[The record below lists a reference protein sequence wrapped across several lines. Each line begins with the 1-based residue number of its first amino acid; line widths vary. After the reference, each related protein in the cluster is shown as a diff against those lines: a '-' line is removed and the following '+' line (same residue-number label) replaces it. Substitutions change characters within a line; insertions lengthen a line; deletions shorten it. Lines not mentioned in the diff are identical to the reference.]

1 MNASEPKSINLVL
14 KNKDGQLELNQ
25 SALDFI
31 EKIHSNL
38 GVCVCVGPYRQGK
51 SFLLN
56 QLMQQKDLFKV
67 GHGDESETKGVW
79 LSKNVTKRLD
89 SDFELFTAL
98 ILDTEVFIIL
108 IFKY

>member
-1 MNASEPKSINLVL
+1 MNASKPKSINLVL
-14 KNKDGQLELNQ
+14 KNKDGKLELNP

-31 EKIHSNL
+31 EKIQSNV

-67 GHGDESETKGVW
+67 GHADESETKGVW
-79 LSKNVTKRLD
+79 LSEMYTQHMDR
-89 SDFELFTAL
+89 DFEPFTML
-98 ILDTEVFIIL
+98 ILDTEV
-108 IFKY
+108 